1 SPARKACSS
10 ARNKRLMKKRCGGP
24 QARPVAKKKLRG
36 NPAKITPF
44 QWKPGQSGNRR
55 GRPRKEPLTDI
66 LREALAEKIPKGQD
80 PRQSSL
86 GQALIRNWVLEAI
99 PSNDTVA
106 ITEICDR
113 IAGKSKG
120 RMERGGEDGEPIR
133 IQSIDVTR
141 FTDEELEAYEAL
153 IRKATTPRSD
163 D

>member
-1 SPARKACSS
+1 
-10 ARNKRLMKKRCGGP
+10 M
-24 QARPVAKKKLRG
+24 AKKKLRG

-66 LREALAEKIPKGQD
+66 LREVLAEKIPKGQD

-86 GQALIRNWVLEAI
+86 GQALIRNWVLDAI
-99 PSNDTVA
+99 RTKDTST
-106 ITEICDR
+106 IKEIFDRTDGKTKDR
-113 IAGKSKG
+113 I
-120 RMERGGEDGEPIR
+120 ELGGEDGEPIR

-141 FTDEELEAYEAL
+141 FTDEELEVYETL
-153 IRKATTPRSD
+153 IRKATAPRSD